1 MIFHVRTLHMQLLYQ
16 QGSASI
22 ALFQYIFHFLF
33 LTLLDYIS
41 LAFAG
46 MFRCNPEALVR
57 WNHKPFPVKTKQIRA
72 MQTNFSLFSWPWH
85 KIHCE
90 LYLYINLGHQPQF
103 PYFHTKMQS
112 LNFHCIFDAGCNAKV
127 RMINTMFSANNFEF
141 FVEKRFKCRN
151 NRKID
156 GKLHHEHL
164 LSSIW
169 FWSSAYF
176 AEKRKNHREWKSCKQ
191 KKVPFEILNLYFT
204 RGVLGM
210 FVSSKRTKTHSTT
223 ALYMELWQC
232 SIGSYG

>member
-1 MIFHVRTLHMQLLYQ
+1 MHAIRENEFSVLRWRSEKPIKCSIVESAKNTVKSANMIFHVRTLHMQLLYQ

-57 WNHKPFPVKTKQIRA
+57 RNHKPFPVETKQIHA

-112 LNFHCIFDAGCNAKV
+112 LNFHCIFDAGCNA
-127 RMINTMFSANNFEF
+127 RFE
-141 FVEKRFKCRN
+141 
-151 NRKID
+151 
-156 GKLHHEHL
+156 
-164 LSSIW
+164 W
-169 FWSSAYF
+169 
-176 AEKRKNHREWKSCKQ
+176 
-191 KKVPFEILNLYFT
+191 
-204 RGVLGM
+204 
-210 FVSSKRTKTHSTT
+210 
-223 ALYMELWQC
+223 
-232 SIGSYG
+232 